1 MKIDEFDPS
10 QTVILRPSRL
20 KWIGV
25 FLICAV
31 FTVIGVLMIRDGAM
45 KGWLPTLIFGAG
57 LVISFLPLIGFRSSL
72 TLGPEGFE
80 QMLMGRRMAYR
91 WDEVSEFG
99 VWGMSHGP
107 FSSTHLVSF
116 EPLHE
121 DDTKLKRLNRG
132 LAGASSALGDT
143 FGMKAIDLAIIMNL
157 YREVAKRGK

>member
-57 LVISFLPLIGFRSSL
+57 LVISFLPLIGFRS
-72 TLGPEGFE
+72 
-80 QMLMGRRMAYR
+80 
-91 WDEVSEFG
+91 D
-99 VWGMSHGP
+99 
-107 FSSTHLVSF
+107 
-116 EPLHE
+116 
-121 DDTKLKRLNRG
+121 LNRC
-132 LAGASSALGDT
+132 
-143 FGMKAIDLAIIMNL
+143 
-157 YREVAKRGK
+157 